1 MAYAS
6 VDQLKAVIPANDL
19 ELLTDFERTGNP
31 SDVRLVE
38 ALDDATAEINGW
50 IAKAVKRPVSVPP
63 RLLLVLC
70 RDLAMHRLYVNL
82 GHNVDTYDKLR
93 DQALKT
99 LKSIANGEMSI
110 GDDEDTATADI
121 VTSPG
126 VAMTDG
132 AERELTRDSLRG
144 F

>member
-6 VDQLKAVIPANDL
+6 VDQLKAVIPGNDL
-19 ELLTDFERTGNP
+19 ELLTDFEQTGNP
-31 SDVRLVE
+31 SDARLVQ

-50 IAKAVKRPVSVPP
+50 IAKVAPRPLTDPP
-63 RLLLVLC
+63 HILSVLC

-82 GHNVDTYDKLR
+82 GHSMDTYGKLR
-93 DQALKT
+93 EQALAT
-99 LKSIANGEMSI
+99 LRAIARGELSI
-110 GDDEDTATADI
+110 GDDEESATADI

-132 AERELTRDSLRG
+132 AERELTRDSLKG